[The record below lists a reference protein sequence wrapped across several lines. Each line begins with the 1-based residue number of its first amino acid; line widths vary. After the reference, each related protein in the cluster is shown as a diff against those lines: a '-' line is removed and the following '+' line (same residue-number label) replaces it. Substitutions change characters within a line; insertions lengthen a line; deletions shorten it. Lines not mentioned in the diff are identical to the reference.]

1 MEYYTSA
8 ECKGVYS
15 VLNLDKDHSKFF
27 IGGLPPSFEA
37 PSSIEYTTYSGQM
50 QDVIVNGE
58 PIGLWNFIEI
68 LKPDDV
74 PLQAAING
82 SVERLITKFFFFF
95 NFIVV

>member
-1 MEYYTSA
+1 MH
-8 ECKGVYS
+8 S

-50 QDVIVNGE
+50 QDVTVNGE

-74 PLQAAING
+74 PLQGAING
-82 SVERLITKFFFFF
+82 SVERLITKCFFEFYSCIISKKVLQNSTFL
-95 NFIVV
+95 